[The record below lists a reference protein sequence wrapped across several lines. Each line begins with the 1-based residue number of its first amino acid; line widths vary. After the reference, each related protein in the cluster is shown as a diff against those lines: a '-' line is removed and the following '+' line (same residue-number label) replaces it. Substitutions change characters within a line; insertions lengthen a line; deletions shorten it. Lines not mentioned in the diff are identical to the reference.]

1 MVLIYCVV
9 VFIGAVQAGLWDPA
23 LLNADFET
31 PDTGGTWSQNVNDWY
46 KQSWWG
52 SFVEDE
58 GGGGIPDTPY
68 GLQWGG
74 VAADAMFQQIGTFDG
89 DWDLSV
95 SSLLGHRANN
105 PQGDVTISIWIGGDV
120 TVLDDYDPLSDG
132 GTYYTLG
139 DVGATQVDS
148 VTLLDPYTGSP
159 GTEDVTT
166 LAGTLKTGTSGTVG
180 TPLWIQIET
189 TGKVWV
195 DNITIDGTPANK
207 ALLVYP
213 TPSGT
218 DYVPVDAYLEW
229 GSPPITPNYY
239 DLWFGDPNVLSPLG
253 WTKKLDKQNQTE
265 YDPPN
270 GPGSGNMAFKTTY
283 YWRVDAYEP
292 NTVGEILREGNLWSF
307 TTVPDYPIILS
318 QPQSVTVAAS
328 DTAVITVGGLNLTTA
343 QWYKDGGIMTG
354 ETSTTLTIGPPVL
367 IGDEAAYHCVVGD
380 GNPAKD
386 VLSASARLWT
396 KRLIGHWEFED
407 DLTDEVGDWP
417 GTFVDP
423 NTDPPL
429 RPVPVAVYESNGVYG
444 KALELSGIGIVL
456 ISDSNE
462 FFNFYPLG
470 YTVSAWV
477 KNPNAGWGA
486 LAGKQNRGRTPDRGW
501 VLNHNGDTAHSTMR
515 QTAVHDYGAN
525 VGLMDGDW
533 HIVTGVFDPISTNDK
548 QIKCYVDGQLVANSG
563 IEVISG
569 ITGSVAHMVIGA
581 EGPDGASPLTGLLD
595 DVRLYSYNLPS
606 FEVLGLYGTPI
617 ISEHPVNQ
625 TISAGLT
632 ATLTVSAYSNPV
644 VPETGGYEWYKDD
657 VAVSGGKYSGWDS
670 NTLTISDFQVSEEGA
685 YYCVVGNGDPAK
697 NVASEAAFLRT
708 ERLVGHWKLDDA
720 SGTTADDSSPSS
732 PPNTGTVKGTDDGP
746 PAWTTGNDGGA
757 LSFNGIPEPNEYTD
771 YVDCGSHFSLKPT
784 AQVTVSAWYNTA
796 EYTYYGQIAG
806 FAFDSGASE
815 SGYSIMTELDG
826 YIGFWITGSSGVG
839 DYLWTS
845 DVPAVP
851 TGWTH
856 VAGTYD
862 GTTMKL
868 YVNGAEKATSTDQSG
883 DIDYDH
889 VNSFK
894 VGLYQAEA
902 WWLPYAGDIDDVRVY
917 NYGRTASQILSDY
930 GKPIIT
936 EQPVNQTI
944 SAGLTATLSVSAYG
958 SPAVPETGY
967 VWYKDDVPVSGGKY
981 SGEDSNTLTI
991 GDFQVGEEG
1000 AYYCDVTNSND
1011 TVTSE
1016 AANLILPQLVSHWT
1030 FDTGDNLTDT
1040 VGSNDGSAFGADGP
1054 TYDPSGIVGDQAIVL
1069 DGTEPN
1075 DVVVVPYA
1083 YGLNSTQFTVTL
1095 WAKVAGGSETW
1106 RSPLCS
1112 RSEGGGHTR
1121 GFNLYASMYDT
1132 WQFWSG
1138 NIGGYLWDSTGS
1150 APVVEGEWVFLVATY
1165 DATTLVK
1172 QLYVNG
1178 ELDGEQTLT
1187 TPIPLNPSPNA
1198 LQIGGNGYSD
1208 SVTGALF
1215 NGSIDD
1221 VKVYGYVLD
1230 AYDIAEE
1237 YVGIVPTASVCPDK
1251 ITGLDYD
1258 YDGDCDVDI
1267 ADFALFA
1274 AKWDNC
1280 NRVAGVSSGLFNCN

>member
-1 MVLIYCVV
+1 MKKCMVLIYCVV

-501 VLNHNGDTAHSTMR
+501 VLNHNDDTASSTLR
-515 QTAVHDYGAN
+515 QTAVQDYGAA

-533 HIVTGVFDPISTNDK
+533 HIVTGVFDPNSANDK
-548 QIKCYVDGQLVANSG
+548 QIKCYVDGQLVADSG
-563 IEVISG
+563 TEVISG

-617 ISEHPVNQ
+617 ISEHPQNQ
-625 TISAGLT
+625 TISAGQI
-632 ATLTVSAYSNPV
+632 ATLTVSVYSNPV
-644 VPETGGYEWYKDD
+644 VPETGGYVWYKDD
-657 VAVSGGKYSGWDS
+657 VAVSGGKYSG
-670 NTLTISDFQVSEEGA
+670 
-685 YYCVVGNGDPAK
+685 
-697 NVASEAAFLRT
+697 
-708 ERLVGHWKLDDA
+708 
-720 SGTTADDSSPSS
+720 
-732 PPNTGTVKGTDDGP
+732 
-746 PAWTTGNDGGA
+746 
-757 LSFNGIPEPNEYTD
+757 
-771 YVDCGSHFSLKPT
+771 
-784 AQVTVSAWYNTA
+784 
-796 EYTYYGQIAG
+796 
-806 FAFDSGASE
+806 
-815 SGYSIMTELDG
+815 
-826 YIGFWITGSSGVG
+826 
-839 DYLWTS
+839 
-845 DVPAVP
+845 
-851 TGWTH
+851 
-856 VAGTYD
+856 
-862 GTTMKL
+862 
-868 YVNGAEKATSTDQSG
+868 
-883 DIDYDH
+883 
-889 VNSFK
+889 
-894 VGLYQAEA
+894 
-902 WWLPYAGDIDDVRVY
+902 
-917 NYGRTASQILSDY
+917 
-930 GKPIIT
+930 
-936 EQPVNQTI
+936 
-944 SAGLTATLSVSAYG
+944 
-958 SPAVPETGY
+958 
-967 VWYKDDVPVSGGKY
+967 
-981 SGEDSNTLTI
+981 EDSNTLTVN
-991 GDFQVGEEG
+991 DFQAGEEG
-1000 AYYCDVTNSND
+1000 AYYCEATNSNA

-1016 AANLILPQLVSHWT
+1016 TANLILPQLVAHWT
-1030 FDTGDNLTDT
+1030 FDTGDNLNDT
-1040 VGSNDGSAFGADGP
+1040 VGSNHGTAFGASGP
-1054 TYDPSGIVGDQAIVL
+1054 TYDPSGIVGDQALVL

-1095 WAKVAGGSETW
+1095 WAKVAGGSETY
-1106 RSPLCS
+1106 RTPICS
-1112 RSEGGGHTR
+1112 RSEDGTQTY
-1121 GFNLYASMYDT
+1121 GFNLYASNGDT
-1132 WQFWSG
+1132 WEFWSG
-1138 NIGGYLWDSTGS
+1138 TPDALAWQGIGS
-1150 APVVEGEWVFLVATY
+1150 APVVEDEWAYLVMTY
-1165 DATTLVK
+1165 DATTQLK

-1178 ELDGEQTLT
+1178 ELDGEQTV
-1187 TPIPLNPSPNA
+1187 PLPVNPLPNA
-1198 LQIGGNGYSD
+1198 LQIGGNGNSATT
-1208 SVTGALF
+1208 TGAIF

-1221 VKVYGYVLD
+1221 VKVYGYVLG

-1237 YVGIVPTASVCPDK
+1237 YVGIVPTASVCPDTA
-1251 ITGLDYD
+1251 TGLDYD

-1274 AKWDNC
+1274 AKLGNC
-1280 NRVAGVSSGLFNCN
+1280 NRVTGTGSVLLDCK